1 MRSTVLI
8 FAMAA
13 ASVAFTAT
21 LLKHDLA
28 DAIASFQTVAQPA
41 EESLKISDTMKNYAT
56 PIEEVLRE
64 VAARGGCVQAHTGES
79 CTSCHAETAVIS
91 RREFLQMAAAERA
104 AVHAAEQSSVPN
116 VATHAATRLSEMIF
130 GGAGKF
136 ASLGAVVS
144 SASGRTQ
151 SFRTTAAG
159 SAAQIRYELSRTF
172 SANRV
177 RQPDF
182 MQDLTRA
189 MNASRRANENYSRT
203 LRNQTT
209 FAR

>member
-8 FAMAA
+8 VAMAA
-13 ASVAFTAT
+13 ASVAFTT
-21 LLKHDLA
+21 TILKDHVA
-28 DAIASFQTVAQPA
+28 DAIASFHPVAQPA
-41 EESLKISDTMKNYAT
+41 EESLAISESLKNYAT
-56 PIEEVLRE
+56 PIEDILQE
-64 VAARGGCVQAHTGES
+64 VAARGGCVQAHNGETCS
-79 CTSCHAETAVIS
+79 SCHAETAVIS
-91 RREFLQMAAAERA
+91 RREFLRMAAAEQ
-104 AVHAAEQSSVPN
+104 AAEQTSVPN
-116 VATHAATRLSEMIF
+116 VARQAATTLSEMIF
-130 GGAGKF
+130 GGAGNF

-144 SASGRTQ
+144 SSGGRTQ